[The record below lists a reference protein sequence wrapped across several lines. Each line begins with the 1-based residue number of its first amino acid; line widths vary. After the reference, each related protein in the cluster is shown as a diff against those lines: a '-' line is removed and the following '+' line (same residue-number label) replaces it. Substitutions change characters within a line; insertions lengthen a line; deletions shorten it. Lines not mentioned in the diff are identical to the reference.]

1 MHQSIPAAPSSY
13 ILIGNRVRVK
23 SLGLAPGLANARPQ
37 GQGKI
42 CKCPTPGTDE
52 VGKCPAVVRGAW
64 AQLKLT
70 DA

>member
-23 SLGLAPGLANARPQ
+23 SLGLAPGLANARSP
-37 GQGKI
+37 GQRKI

-52 VGKCPAVVRGAW
+52 AGKCPAVTRGAW
-64 AQLKLT
+64 AQLELT